1 MKKNYIGRILN
12 WFSWFFYKLKT
23 FSFAK
28 YILVFYLIIT
38 IIGSLFLYLP
48 ISQNKNQN
56 IRFLDALFTSASAFS
71 DTGLTTI
78 TTASSWSHFG
88 QAIIAMLILFGGI
101 GWFSLKVYFFNILL
115 GRPISFKSN
124 EIVVA
129 ERGTVQFHET
139 RRIIKVS
146 ITILFAILFI
156 FSIVLTTYFYFS
168 KPLEQPFYDVKSSN
182 MLYENPYQNLS
193 ISLRWGL
200 FHTISALNNAGFDIM
215 GSNSLQPFYQN
226 YGLQIIFMILFI
238 IGGIGYPVIFDI
250 YLWIKSKFTKE
261 NFKWSLFTKISMLT
275 YVLIS
280 LIGLA
285 IVFALEVSQSSIEN
299 KTSFWL
305 DSKYGTKNQK
315 TMALI
320 FNTFSTRNAGFST
333 IEMKSLSSTT
343 LIIFSMMMFIGSAP
357 SSTAGGI
364 RTITFALIILSLWSK
379 IRGRNNVRAFHKR
392 IPKTTVNRS
401 FVVTTVS
408 FFLLIL
414 GSIILTTSFK
424 EYGGNLHY
432 ESNFIK
438 YDQDVNYYSYADL
451 IFEVSSAF
459 GTTGL
464 STGMTPNISTFSKL
478 SLILLMFIGQLG
490 VSSSL
495 LIWDKKNNNQ
505 RKFEFIKEDITTG

>member
-1 MKKNYIGRILN
+1 MKNNYIKKILN
-12 WFSWFFYKLKT
+12 WFSWLLYKLKT

-28 YILVFYLIIT
+28 YILFFYLFIT

-56 IRFLDALFTSASAFS
+56 IKYIDALFTSASAFS

-88 QAIIAMLILFGGI
+88 QGIIAMLILFGGI

-129 ERGTVQFHET
+129 ERGTIQVHET

-146 ITILFAILFI
+146 ITILFFILFI
-156 FSIVLTTYFYFS
+156 FSIILTIYFYFS
-168 KPLEQPFYDVKSSN
+168 KPLEQPFENVNSTN
-182 MLYENPYQNLS
+182 MLYENPYQNIS
-193 ISLRWGL
+193 ISVRWGM

-226 YGLQIIFMILFI
+226 YGLQIVFMILFI
-238 IGGIGYPVIFDI
+238 TGGIGYPVIFDI

-261 NFKWSLFTKISMLT
+261 NFKWSLFSKISMLT
-275 YVLIS
+275 YVLVS

-285 IVFALEVSQSSIEN
+285 VVFTIEVSQLEIDN
-299 KTSFWL
+299 KTSFWS

-343 LIIFSMMMFIGSAP
+343 LIIYSIMMFIGSAP

-364 RTITFALIILSLWSK
+364 RTITFALVLLSLWSK
-379 IRGRNNVRAFHKR
+379 IRGRNSVRAFNKR
-392 IPKTTVNRS
+392 IPQNTVNKS

-408 FFLLIL
+408 FVLIIIA
-414 GSIILTTSFK
+414 SIILTSSFK
-424 EYGGNLHY
+424 EYGGNLNNA
-432 ESNFIK
+432 SNLTK
-438 YDQDVNYYSYADL
+438 YDQNVDYYSYVDL
-451 IFEVSSAF
+451 FFEVSSAF

-464 STGMTPNISTFSKL
+464 STGITSSISLFSKL

-505 RKFEFIKEDITTG
+505 RKFEFVEEDITTG